1 MFTIN
6 EKCKNQHLKHEKKKK
21 KKKGYEGLVNFLQRV
36 NNNAWISPPR

>member
-21 KKKGYEGLVNFLQRV
+21 VGYEGLVNFLQRV

>member
-6 EKCKNQHLKHEKKKK
+6 EKCKNQHLKHEKKKN
-21 KKKGYEGLVNFLQRV
+21 GYEGPVNFLQRV